1 MKIRMR
7 NKIQAR
13 HLSLAIALALAGGCA
28 TQSKT
33 DEAPTPS
40 SSAASPSSSTSS
52 RSTASSSVRG
62 TPGSSSSARASQ
74 PGLPG
79 GRSVFYEFDKSG
91 LSSEDRK
98 LVEAHAEYLRQHP
111 EVKVRVEGNADER
124 GSKEYN
130 LALGQRRAETVTKA
144 MGLMGVSDQ
153 RVEAVSYGEEKPKA
167 QGHDEQSWSQNR
179 RSDILY

>member
-1 MKIRMR
+1 MKIRT
-7 NKIQAR
+7 R
-13 HLSLAIALALAGGCA
+13 HLSLAVALALAGGCA

-33 DEAPTPS
+33 DEAPAAS
-40 SSAASPSSSTSS
+40 SSAASPSSSASS
-52 RSTASSSVRG
+52 RGTAASSVRG
-62 TPGSSSSARASQ
+62 TPGASASARASQ
-74 PGLPG
+74 PGQPG
-79 GRSVFYEFDKSG
+79 ARSVFYELDKSG

-98 LVEAHAEYLRQHP
+98 LVESHAQYLRTHP

-130 LALGQRRAETVTKA
+130 LALGQRRAETVSKVMA
-144 MGLMGVSDQ
+144 LMGVSDQ

>member
-1 MKIRMR
+1 MKIRT
-7 NKIQAR
+7 
-13 HLSLAIALALAGGCA
+13 LSLAVALALAGGCA

-33 DEAPTPS
+33 DEASAPS

-52 RSTASSSVRG
+52 RSTASGSVRG
-62 TPGSSSSARASQ
+62 TPGRSASAQASQ
-74 PGLPG
+74 PGQPG
-79 GRSVFYEFDKSG
+79 SRSVFYEFDKSS
-91 LSSEDRK
+91 LSAEDRK
-98 LVEAHAEYLRQHP
+98 LIEAHADYLRQHP
-111 EVKVRVEGNADER
+111 QMKVRVEGNADER

-130 LALGQRRAETVTKA
+130 LALGQRRAETVTKV
-144 MGLMGVSDQ
+144 MSLLGVGDQ

>member
-1 MKIRMR
+1 MNIRT
-7 NKIQAR
+7 R

-33 DEAPTPS
+33 DEAPAAS
-40 SSAASPSSSTSS
+40 SSAASPSSSSSS

-62 TPGSSSSARASQ
+62 TPGASSSARASQ
-74 PGLPG
+74 PGQPG
-79 GRSVFYEFDKSG
+79 ERSVFFEFDKSA

-98 LVEAHAEYLRQHP
+98 LVESHAQYLRTHP

-130 LALGQRRAETVTKA
+130 LALGQRRAETVTKM
-144 MGLMGVSDQ
+144 MGLMGIKDQ